1 MSIPMNFI
9 CHQCHLRRTLELAVP
24 HADEQA
30 LMALSKEL
38 MQLYLTFPEELSSP
52 NLGPA
57 AAVLLEK
64 HAGLKPDRLR
74 PEMDASNAFVLARL
88 ENIRSRIQS
97 AQDPVYAALQF
108 AVLGNYLDFAAL
120 QGQVSF
126 DQLDEMLDQ
135 ALEMM
140 LDTDCYR
147 NFCQDLTKSKNVLY
161 LTDNAGE
168 IVFDRLFAETLQKAF
183 PQLTITFCVRGAPV
197 HNDATREDAT
207 AAGIPFPVID
217 SGSNIG
223 GTELSALGSE
233 AKAAIDSADVIIAK
247 GMGNAE
253 TLAGCGLNVYYAF
266 LIKCPR
272 FVQYFGKPMMTP
284 MFIGEHSIQK

>member
-140 LDTDCYR
+140 LDVDCYR

-197 HNDATREDAT
+197 HNDATREDAI

-247 GMGNAE
+247 GMGNTE

>member
-9 CHQCHLRRTLELAVP
+9 CYQCHLRRTVELAVP

-30 LMALSKEL
+30 LIDLSKEL
-38 MQLYLTFPEELSSP
+38 MQLYLTFPETLSSP

-57 AAVLLEK
+57 AAALLEK
-64 HAGLKPDRLR
+64 YAGLKPDRLR
-74 PEMDASNAFVLARL
+74 PEMDFSNQFMLERL
-88 ENIRSRIQS
+88 EDIRSRIHT

-126 DQLDEMLDQ
+126 DKLDEMLDK
-135 ALEMM
+135 ALDMD
-140 LDTDCYR
+140 LDHNCYAAFR
-147 NFCQDLTKSKNVLY
+147 QDLAKAKTLLY

-168 IVFDRLFAETLQKAF
+168 IVFDRVFAETLQEAF
-183 PQLTITFCVRGAPV
+183 PQLEITFCVRGAPV
-197 HNDATREDAT
+197 HNDATREDAV
-207 AAGIPFPVID
+207 AVGIPFQIID

-223 GTELSALGSE
+223 GTELSALGNE

-247 GMGNAE
+247 GMGNTE
-253 TLAGCGLNVYYAF
+253 TLAGCGLNIYYAF
-266 LIKCPR
+266 LVKCPR

-284 MFIGEHSIQK
+284 MFVGEHSIQK

>member
-9 CHQCHLRRTLELAVP
+9 CYQCHLRRTVELAVP

-30 LMALSKEL
+30 LIDLSKEL
-38 MQLYLTFPEELSSP
+38 MQLYLTFPETLSSP

-57 AAVLLEK
+57 AAALLEK
-64 HAGLKPDRLR
+64 YAGLKPDRLR
-74 PEMDASNAFVLARL
+74 PEMDFSNQFMLERL
-88 ENIRSRIQS
+88 EDIRSRIHT

-126 DQLDEMLDQ
+126 DKLDEMLDK
-135 ALEMM
+135 ALDMD
-140 LDTDCYR
+140 LDHDCYAAFR
-147 NFCQDLTKSKNVLY
+147 QDLAKAKKLLY

-168 IVFDRLFAETLQKAF
+168 IVFDRVFAETLQEAF
-183 PQLTITFCVRGAPV
+183 PQLEITFCVRGAPV
-197 HNDATREDAT
+197 HNDATREDAV
-207 AAGIPFPVID
+207 AAGIPFQIID

-223 GTELSALGSE
+223 GTELSALGNE

-247 GMGNAE
+247 GMGNTE
-253 TLAGCGLNVYYAF
+253 TLAGCGLNIYYAF
-266 LIKCPR
+266 LVKCPR

-284 MFIGEHSIQK
+284 MFVGEHSIQK

>member
-38 MQLYLTFPEELSSP
+38 MQLYLIFPEELSSP

-183 PQLTITFCVRGAPV
+183 PQLAITFCVRGAPV

-247 GMGNAE
+247 GMGNTE

>member
-9 CHQCHLRRTLELAVP
+9 CYQCHLRRTVELAVP

-30 LMALSKEL
+30 LIDLSKEL
-38 MQLYLTFPEELSSP
+38 MQVYLTFPETLSSP

-57 AAVLLEK
+57 AAALLEK
-64 HAGLKPDRLR
+64 YAGLKPDRLR
-74 PEMDASNAFVLARL
+74 PEMDFSNQFMLERL
-88 ENIRSRIQS
+88 EDIRSRIHT

-126 DQLDEMLDQ
+126 DKLDEMLDK
-135 ALEMM
+135 ALDMD
-140 LDTDCYR
+140 LDHNCYAAFR
-147 NFCQDLTKSKNVLY
+147 QDLAKAKKLLY

-168 IVFDRLFAETLQKAF
+168 IVFDRVFVETLQEAF
-183 PQLTITFCVRGAPV
+183 PQLEITFCVRGAPV
-197 HNDATREDAT
+197 HNDATREDAV
-207 AAGIPFPVID
+207 AVGIPFQIID

-223 GTELSALGSE
+223 GTELSALGNE

-247 GMGNAE
+247 GMGNTE
-253 TLAGCGLNVYYAF
+253 TLAGCGLNIYYAF
-266 LIKCPR
+266 LVKCPR

-284 MFIGEHSIQK
+284 MFVGEHSIQK